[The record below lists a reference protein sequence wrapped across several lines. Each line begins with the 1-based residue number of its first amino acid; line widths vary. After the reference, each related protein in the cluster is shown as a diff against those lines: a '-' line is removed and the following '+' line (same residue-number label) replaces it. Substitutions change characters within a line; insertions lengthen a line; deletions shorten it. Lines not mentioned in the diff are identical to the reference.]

1 MVQLRQQFQ
10 LVQQVRNEIIVCYHY
25 INIPLDGALVRSAV
39 GSAAGA
45 LLVAII
51 GVKVGISVGSAVGS
65 AAGAS
70 VGASSP
76 MGVIVGTLGMATAG
90 Q

>member
-10 LVQQVRNEIIVCYHY
+10 LVKQVRNEIIVCYHY
-25 INIPLDGALVRSAV
+25 INIPIDGALVR
-39 GSAAGA
+39 
-45 LLVAII
+45 
-51 GVKVGISVGSAVGS
+51 SAVGS

-76 MGVIVGTLGMATAG
+76 MGAIVGTLGMATAG